1 MTRDHTTA
9 YTVPPLRQLQASLAA
24 QLEATAAAV
33 VHLDEQ
39 IGRAGRVGE
48 GYRSRI
54 EFQEACASR
63 ALEGELVPLE
73 DLVLV
78 DAGAPVRLS
87 TIELSRARLVLQAR
101 RGAGAK
107 PPAWAWSDDALF
119 DDRLTVDR
127 DPLLHQFSGLDWDED
142 ERADQWRAVLDEV
155 KGLPVMLRA
164 AIAWDAWLRIEPLHA
179 GAWRSTLM
187 AAAVIREGGLTQ
199 HHLIAIAIGGRRL
212 RYRDGDHWTFEQRIG
227 GFLDWV
233 TAAAAAGLKELQR
246 LALAEQVLRQV
257 ARSKHSDSRL
267 PRLIDLVL
275 TRPLISAEVACREL
289 GVTTTGFRQMRAALG
304 TSLKELSGRRRY
316 RVWGVL

>member
-1 MTRDHTTA
+1 VDDPA
-9 YTVPPLRQLQASLAA
+9 YILPPLRQLQASLAS

-33 VHLDEQ
+33 VRLDEQ
-39 IGRAGRVGE
+39 IGRAGGIGE
-48 GYRSRI
+48 GYRSRTD
-54 EFQEACASR
+54 FQEACASR

-101 RGAGAK
+101 RGAGAR
-107 PPAWAWSDDALF
+107 PPAWAWSDEALF

-142 ERADQWRAVLDEV
+142 ERVDQWRAVLAGL

-164 AIAWDAWLRIEPLHA
+164 AIAWDSWLRIEPLHA

-187 AAAVIREGGLTQ
+187 AAAIMREGGLTQ
-199 HHLIAIAIGGRRL
+199 HHLMPIAAGGRRS
-212 RYRDGDHWTFEQRIG
+212 RYRDGDHFAFEQRIA

-233 TAAAAAGLKELQR
+233 TLAAAAGQKELQR
-246 LALAEQVLRQV
+246 LTLAEKVLRQV
-257 ARSKHSDSRL
+257 ARHKHSDSRL
-267 PRLIDLVL
+267 PALIELVL
-275 TRPLISAEVACREL
+275 RRPLVSAEVVKQEL
-289 GVTTTGFRQMRAALG
+289 GVTDTGFRKMRAALG